1 MLLSLWSQFLSLF
14 RGPTQLP
21 EAPAGPNEDVQ
32 AQKDAPARDACS
44 PKDPMW
50 ADTGIIKGTLW
61 VSAEETVWSTAV
73 KMGLIMADQP
83 NDLGAVHLVA
93 PAHLEQYMLPEE
105 IAQQAR
111 AGKSGGF
118 LRAQDP
124 REDVLGD
131 TVDRDCWV
139 TRFILSGDLQHV
151 QVTSIVVAG
160 IPLDIGPEG
169 LPAEAFSAQA
179 VQPVGTDRRLV
190 RPGQGVSIHLRYLG
204 QTEASVMGA
213 FLSAELAPRI
223 QPISRAQNA
232 LDPKAME
239 GLLRTGPVAP
249 TLVGYAPVYRDASG
263 TLYVDPDGI
272 RFDSDP
278 GDPQHTDPA

>member
-21 EAPAGPNEDVQ
+21 EAPVGPIE
-32 AQKDAPARDACS
+32 DAPDQGEDA
-44 PKDPMW
+44 PNTGTVLKDTVW
-50 ADTGIIKGTLW
+50 AD
-61 VSAEETVWSTAV
+61 AEGTVWSTAV
-73 KMGLIMADQP
+73 KMGLIRADQP
-83 NDLGAVHLVA
+83 NDLGAVHLAA

-105 IAQQAR
+105 IAHQEQ

-124 REDVLGD
+124 REDVIGD
-131 TVDRDCWV
+131 TVERDCWI

-179 VQPVGTDRRLV
+179 VQPAGIDRRLV

-204 QTEASVMGA
+204 QTEASVMGS
-213 FLSAELAPRI
+213 FLSAELAPHI
-223 QPISRAQNA
+223 QAEVQAVIST
-232 LDPKAME
+232 PKA
-239 GLLRTGPVAP
+239 LKDLP

-278 GDPQHTDPA
+278 GTPQHTDPA